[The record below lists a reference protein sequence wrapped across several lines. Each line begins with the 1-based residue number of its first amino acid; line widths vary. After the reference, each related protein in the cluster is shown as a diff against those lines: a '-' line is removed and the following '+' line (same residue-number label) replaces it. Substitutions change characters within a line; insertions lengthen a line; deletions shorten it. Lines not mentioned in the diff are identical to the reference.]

1 MPPRDPPRPRPPPQW
16 RPHQAPPTNSTSSPV
31 NGHAAGDAPAGAAA
45 AFTAA
50 AAEELAPVE
59 RAPSRADAGG
69 RRFPRSDRPAR
80 CRPRRGGPADLADAA
95 GPPQMRGGD
104 GNHGGQAGDL
114 RPVAELRAFHEGR
127 GVRGRPAAG
136 TSGGRGNT
144 LHAPSYLHA
153 WWVAKH
159 QPLASRGGCHMY
171 PRARHSGHPPGR
183 SCGGSRP
190 RRQAREGGASKTAC
204 RPSGLAARRRV
215 RLNGLSGRRRSVMCH
230 FTMPRAWRPECQL
243 HNQVRVLHA
252 DRLRGMQNDVSAEV
266 VGDGHRARSVHP
278 GEGSEAC
285 AQDAPDQNRYPRMRG
300 AQD

>member
-16 RPHQAPPTNSTSSPV
+16 RPHQAPPTNSASSPV

-127 GVRGRPAAG
+127 GVRGGPAAG

-204 RPSGLAARRRV
+204 RARRQTAR
-215 RLNGLSGRRRSVMCH
+215 
-230 FTMPRAWRPECQL
+230 PPQRAERETQERHVPL
-243 HNQVRVLHA
+243 HNA
-252 DRLRGMQNDVSAEV
+252 S
-266 VGDGHRARSVHP
+266 SVATRMPITQP
-278 GEGSEAC
+278 GEG
-285 AQDAPDQNRYPRMRG
+285 PPRGQTPRHAKRRQRRG
-300 AQD
+300 CGGWPPRQIGPSRRRKRGVRARRARPE